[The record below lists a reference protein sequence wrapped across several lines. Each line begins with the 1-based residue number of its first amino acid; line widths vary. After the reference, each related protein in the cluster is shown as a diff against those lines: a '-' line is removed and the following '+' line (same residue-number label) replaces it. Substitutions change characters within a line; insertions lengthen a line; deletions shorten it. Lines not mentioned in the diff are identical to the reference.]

1 MRSVMES
8 VIVES
13 GAYDAA
19 AMAAGEPG
27 LPRAFTWRGRR
38 FVVARALDTRR
49 ETEPCRHGSRER
61 YVRRHVTRVTT
72 ECGCTAVLSGERGA
86 GTGPRWILRTLEEPG
101 AA

>member
-27 LPRAFTWRGRR
+27 LPRAFT
-38 FVVARALDTRR
+38 
-49 ETEPCRHGSRER
+49 
-61 YVRRHVTRVTT
+61 
-72 ECGCTAVLSGERGA
+72 
-86 GTGPRWILRTLEEPG
+86 
-101 AA
+101 